1 MDDEEFKMISESGAF
16 CSYIA
21 ISQVNGDPEKKA
33 NWYDCCLRESTY
45 GEKIHD
51 AKTLFLKLK
60 KANASLLDLSKDEA
74 VEMRRQIWTTNS
86 NLNGWFDAWEKFL
99 IIHGFASET
108 VKDNGEKEIIFSEE
122 PTRKS
127 SK

>member
-1 MDDEEFKMISESGAF
+1 M
-16 CSYIA
+16 
-21 ISQVNGDPEKKA
+21 
-33 NWYDCCLRESTY
+33 
-45 GEKIHD
+45 
-51 AKTLFLKLK
+51 K